1 MNKAKI
7 MRSAERALKRTGEY
21 LENRTGSS
29 DPEDNY
35 QLDYVLI
42 GEGKP
47 VPDNAFA
54 YAHYEDCIISFYPLE
69 GRDELTGHW
78 DQAFSFD
85 LDLFSFL
92 EQGYELAGMSLAAHC
107 AAWGE
112 IAEYHHCDYFD
123 HRKGLQMYLRYCK
136 RNGITASLL
145 CEKCQYDGMDV
156 MTLYNKNGK

>member
-7 MRSAERALKRTGEY
+7 MRLAEWALKRTGEY
-21 LENRTGSS
+21 LKNRAESS

-42 GEGKP
+42 SEDKP
-47 VPDNAFA
+47 APDNAFA
-54 YAHYEDCIISFYPLE
+54 YAHYKDCVISFYPLE

-92 EQGYELAGMSLAAHC
+92 EQGYELAGMSLTAHC
-107 AAWGE
+107 AAWEE
-112 IAEYHHCDYFD
+112 IAEYHHCDYFN
-123 HRKGLQMYLRYCK
+123 HLKGMQTYLRYC
-136 RNGITASLL
+136 RQNGITAGLL
-145 CEKCQYDGMDV
+145 HEKCRYDGMDV
-156 MTLYNKNGK
+156 MTLYDKAGK